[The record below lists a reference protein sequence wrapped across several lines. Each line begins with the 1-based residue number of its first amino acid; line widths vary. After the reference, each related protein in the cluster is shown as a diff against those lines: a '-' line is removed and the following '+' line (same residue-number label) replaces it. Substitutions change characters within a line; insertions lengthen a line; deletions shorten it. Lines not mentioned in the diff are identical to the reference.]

1 MQNTKPPTLT
11 FFDWPLDFKYLYFV
25 TAIKTPGQGEI
36 FDKKQEKIKKLL
48 EKYKE
53 SKSLDEFL
61 KGLVPITHNSTFN
74 VDDITEKSCKQFQLL
89 LDNWV
94 KNVDKV
100 YKENKENPTN
110 NSTLS
115 LIEFIDFTWK
125 LKRLI
130 DVNSVEYQDWTAV
143 VRATAYGT
151 ATGVSVGMI
160 IADVFGCLGKYYI
173 YLKSQNQFFNY
184 L

>member
-1 MQNTKPPTLT
+1 MLE
-11 FFDWPLDFKYLYFV
+11 LY
-25 TAIKTPGQGEI
+25 KG
-36 FDKKQEKIKKLL
+36 
-48 EKYKE
+48 

-61 KGLVPITHNSTFN
+61 KGLVPITHNSTFTGG
-74 VDDITEKSCKQFQLL
+74 DITEKSCKQFRLL

-94 KNVDKV
+94 KNEATV
-100 YKENKENPTN
+100 YKENKKNPPN
-110 NSTLS
+110 YSTLS

-130 DVNSVEYQDWTAV
+130 NVESADYQAWTTV

-160 IADVFGCLGKYYI
+160 IADVFGCLGKCLHI
-173 YLKSQNQFFNY
+173 L
-184 L
+184 